1 VGFGQ
6 AISHNLSNITNFS
19 GRASRP
25 EFWWWVLAVWLID
38 VVISLLWGPL
48 TGEDSGF
55 LWLLGYAVMIVV
67 MLATIAVGCR
77 RLHDTGRS
85 GWLQLLWLVPCVGVI
100 VLIVFWVQPTTPGDN
115 VYGPPPT
122 A

>member
-1 VGFGQ
+1 MGFGQ